1 MKTAHKA
8 LFLIVLFIVV
18 IGVVLSS
25 SQGKRTVGIGAQP
38 WYAVHLANGQVYFGN
53 VESVTPDTISL
64 SNTYF
69 LESYTAPSKPAQI
82 ATSTSFQITQQ
93 ETAPQQIYNLARRG
107 ETNNMTTDNTLYID
121 RRAVLFWE
129 KLSPNAPM
137 TQWLQQANLAG
148 RK

>member
-8 LFLIVLFIVV
+8 LFLIVLFIVI

-25 SQGKRTVGIGAQP
+25 SSNKRTVSTSAQP

-53 VESVTPDTISL
+53 AESVTPDTIAL
-64 SNTYF
+64 ANTYF
-69 LESYTAPSKPAQI
+69 LETYTAPSKPAQI

-93 ETAPQQIYNLARRG
+93 ESAPQQIYNLARRG
-107 ETNNMTTDNTLYID
+107 EANNMTTDNTLYID

-129 KLSPNAPM
+129 KLSPMAPM
-137 TQWLQQANLAG
+137 TKWLEQAS
-148 RK
+148 KQK